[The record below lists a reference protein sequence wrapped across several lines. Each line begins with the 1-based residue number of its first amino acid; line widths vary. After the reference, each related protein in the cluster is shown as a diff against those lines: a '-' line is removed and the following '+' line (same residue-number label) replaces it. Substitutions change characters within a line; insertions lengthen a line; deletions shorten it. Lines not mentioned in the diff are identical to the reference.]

1 MAAPSSVEEYL
12 AGLPAEQRAALQN
25 LRKTIKAAAPDA
37 TETIAYQMPAF
48 KVNGR
53 LVVSFAA
60 FKDHCSL
67 FPMSYQVIRDHA
79 DALKPYLAQKATL
92 HFQPNKPIPAG
103 LVKMI
108 VTARLEENEA
118 RRRR

>member
-1 MAAPSSVEEYL
+1 MAVPTTVEEYL
-12 AGLPAEQRAALQN
+12 AGLPAEQRAALEK
-25 LRKTIKAAAPDA
+25 LRRAIKAAAPEA

-60 FKDHCSL
+60 FKDHLSL
-67 FPMSYQVIRDHA
+67 FPMSYKVIRDHA
-79 DALKPYLAQKATL
+79 EALKPYLAQKASL
-92 HFQPNKPIPAG
+92 HFQSHKPIPAA
-103 LVKMI
+103 LVKEI
-108 VTARLEENEA
+108 VKARLEENET